1 MYSQSSDL
9 LRLDPLTGCKN
20 FLGFLESC
28 MEPSPERAV
37 EHPYSGLKI
46 SSNLVIN
53 GFQYSAALFVWMK
66 DMGYLNETRGYS
78 HGNSAI
84 RWMGILLREETGQLV
99 YRLWGIEFAVFLKL
113 ENEQAHTQ
121 LLERVLERMNREA
134 ELLGFPGAPAD
145 VALILND
152 QPSTCLDSLLVQM
165 GEAMGKVK
173 NSQNLHHMV
182 FHASDFDIPAC
193 APQGWAQ
200 ASHSTVRW
208 IARASI
214 FHVIEMGKN
223 LDLAQQDA
231 YTDLISNL
239 PNLRA
244 ALVSME
250 ETLQDAREKRR
261 PFSILMIDGDNIR
274 AYNSINYAAGDEMI
288 RQMSAV
294 LKQNLRP
301 DDFVARWRSG
311 DEFIITLPGI
321 TAEEAAHVGERFRLA
336 VKNASQAWRFPV
348 SISIG
353 VAGYPANGEDI
364 DTLIDKVEAANK
376 RAKQQGKD
384 QVVLAE

>member
-1 MYSQSSDL
+1 MYAPSSDL

-28 MEPSPERAV
+28 MAASPERTA

-66 DMGYLNETRGYS
+66 DMGFLNETRGYS

-84 RWMGILLREETGQLV
+84 RWMGILLQEETGQLV

-113 ENEQAHTQ
+113 DNEQAHTQ

-134 ELLGFPGAPAD
+134 RLLGFPGAPAD

-173 NSQNLHHMV
+173 NSANLHHMV

-214 FHVIEMGKN
+214 YHVIEMGKN
-223 LDLAQQDA
+223 LELAQQDA

-239 PNLRA
+239 PNMRA
-244 ALVSME
+244 VLAKME
-250 ETLQDAREKRR
+250 DALQDARTKGR

-294 LKQNLRP
+294 FKLNLRP
-301 DDFVARWRSG
+301 ADFVSRWRSG
-311 DEFIITLPGI
+311 DEFLVILPDTEGED
-321 TAEEAAHVGERFRLA
+321 ARHVGERFRMA

-348 SISIG
+348 TISVG
-353 VAGYPANGEDI
+353 VASCPANGEDI
-364 DTLIDKVEAANK
+364 NTLIDKVETANK